1 MIKTSI
7 NLPKKHCLHIK
18 FGKRRASSNDK
29 PLLPKMEEVMRVKK
43 GSKVSRY
50 FRHIFEHKNVRKL
63 LGANMAVILT
73 AATLLPGQ
81 SALAEADTNDN
92 VVIEEQVVL
101 TTEKNIQFP
110 VKKVAITQGYSFFH
124 PGIDFDGITGDPI
137 FPVMKGEVEAINY
150 SKYGYG
156 NAVLIRHE
164 NNLSSLYAHL
174 SKIFVGKD
182 QEVLTTTII
191 GEMGSTGRAYGD
203 HLHLE
208 IRKNGIPLNPLS
220 VLP

>member
-1 MIKTSI
+1 
-7 NLPKKHCLHIK
+7 
-18 FGKRRASSNDK
+18 
-29 PLLPKMEEVMRVKK
+29 MRVKK

-137 FPVMKGEVEAINY
+137 FPIMKGEVEAIDY
-150 SKYGYG
+150 SKYAYG